1 MTQTAVPSDRERLF
15 RRFALTIPTGRTVRV
30 RWRLFLHE
38 TEDRITVGRPHRD
51 LAAMIY
57 VSLGR
62 DLVAIPK
69 ACVLSIDSAVT
80 TA

>member
-1 MTQTAVPSDRERLF
+1 MTSRDLERSF
-15 RRFALTIPTGRTVRV
+15 RRFALTIPTGRMVEV

-38 TEDRITVGRPHRD
+38 TEDRVTVGRPRHD

-57 VSLGR
+57 FSTGS